1 MNKLIDREMTK
12 EEIRNVKC
20 FDDLM
25 FRKSKYSTDK
35 FTTRAL
41 TASFENGNRISCIEE
56 REEPS
61 HLTEGWHYW
70 NCIVS
75 IVTDKE
81 TNKVK
86 TEHQQMGEYCIGSDD
101 KDELLR
107 IFILNRD
114 YTYTTEIIHTLIKTS
129 KQKEA
134 V

>member
-1 MNKLIDREMTK
+1 MKKTEKKVINRDMTK

-25 FRKSKYSTDK
+25 FRKGKRDGY
-35 FTTRAL
+35 AVL
-41 TASFENGNRISCIEE
+41 TADFENGNGISYIQILDWKTK
-56 REEPS
+56 EP
-61 HLTEGWHYW
+61 TYW
-70 NCIVS
+70 DCMVS

-81 TNKVK
+81 TNEVI
-86 TEHQQMGEYCIGSDD
+86 TEHHQIGEYCIELDD

-129 KQKEA
+129 K
-134 V
+134 

>member
-1 MNKLIDREMTK
+1 MKKLIDREMTK

-25 FRKSKYSTDK
+25 FRKSSYSTEND
-35 FTTRAL
+35 TSRVL
-41 TASFENGNRISCIEE
+41 TADFENGNSISYIESLDYKTKK
-56 REEPS
+56 PS
-61 HLTEGWHYW
+61 YW
-70 NCIVS
+70 NCLVC

-81 TNKVK
+81 TNDVT
-86 TEHQQMGEYCIGSDD
+86 TEHYQHGEYCIGLDD

-129 KQKEA
+129 K
-134 V
+134 

>member
-1 MNKLIDREMTK
+1 MKKLIDREMTK

-25 FRKSKYSTDK
+25 FREGKRDGY
-35 FTTRAL
+35 AVL
-41 TASFENGNRISCIEE
+41 TAGFENGNGISYIQILDWKTK
-56 REEPS
+56 EP
-61 HLTEGWHYW
+61 TYW
-70 NCIVS
+70 DCMVS

-81 TNKVK
+81 TNEVI
-86 TEHQQMGEYCIGSDD
+86 TEHHQIGEYCIELDD

-129 KQKEA
+129 K
-134 V
+134 